1 MMGRAPL
8 IPPASFPQHP
18 HIRII
23 AYGTISVPCVPLFGE
38 EMLMQ
43 DIMRPSQRF
52 ARLLTP
58 REAEI
63 FDLVLLG
70 KSNKDCAEALG
81 ISSRTVEVFRR
92 RLMNKLHADNFA
104 ELMWLGILGQRPP
117 ADWDSD
123 PLPHQNL
130 RGADALHG
138 EATNRSN

>member
-1 MMGRAPL
+1 MP
-8 IPPASFPQHP
+8 
-18 HIRII
+18 
-23 AYGTISVPCVPLFGE
+23 
-38 EMLMQ
+38 

-70 KSNKDCAEALG
+70 KSNKDCAETLG

-92 RLMNKLHADNFA
+92 RLMGKLRADNFA

-117 ADWDSD
+117 PDWDSD

-130 RGADALHG
+130 RGAEITLEHPSQ
-138 EATNRSN
+138 N

>member
-1 MMGRAPL
+1 
-8 IPPASFPQHP
+8 
-18 HIRII
+18 
-23 AYGTISVPCVPLFGE
+23 
-38 EMLMQ
+38 MQ
-43 DIMRPSQRF
+43 DIIRPSQRF

-70 KSNKDCAEALG
+70 KSNKECAEVLG

-92 RLMNKLHADNFA
+92 RLMTKLHADNFA

-117 ADWDSD
+117 EDWDTD

-130 RGADALHG
+130 RGAEIVVPQRTASP
-138 EATNRSN
+138 TN

>member
-1 MMGRAPL
+1 
-8 IPPASFPQHP
+8 
-18 HIRII
+18 
-23 AYGTISVPCVPLFGE
+23 
-38 EMLMQ
+38 MQ
-43 DIMRPSQRF
+43 DIIRPSQRF
-52 ARLLTP
+52 GRLLTP

-117 ADWDSD
+117 QTWDHD
-123 PLPHQNL
+123 PLPRQDL
-130 RGADALHG
+130 RGSEIALSQPDRQ
-138 EATNRSN
+138 N

>member
-1 MMGRAPL
+1 M
-8 IPPASFPQHP
+8 H
-18 HIRII
+18 
-23 AYGTISVPCVPLFGE
+23 E
-38 EMLMQ
+38 
-43 DIMRPSQRF
+43 IMRPSQRF

-92 RLMNKLHADNFA
+92 RLTNKLRADNFA

-117 ADWDSD
+117 QTWDHD
-123 PLPHQNL
+123 PLPRQDL
-130 RGADALHG
+130 RGASIVGDA
-138 EATNRSN
+138 ASRSN

>member
-1 MMGRAPL
+1 
-8 IPPASFPQHP
+8 
-18 HIRII
+18 
-23 AYGTISVPCVPLFGE
+23 
-38 EMLMQ
+38 MQ
-43 DIMRPSQRF
+43 DIIRPSQRF

-70 KSNKDCAEALG
+70 KSNKDCAEELG

-92 RLMNKLHADNFA
+92 RLMTKLHAGNFA

-117 ADWDSD
+117 ADWEAD

-130 RGADALHG
+130 RGAEIVVGQHYGAS
-138 EATNRSN
+138 RSN

>member
-1 MMGRAPL
+1 
-8 IPPASFPQHP
+8 
-18 HIRII
+18 
-23 AYGTISVPCVPLFGE
+23 
-38 EMLMQ
+38 MQ
-43 DIMRPSQRF
+43 EIMRPSQRF

-63 FDLVLLG
+63 FDFVLLG

-130 RGADALHG
+130 RGAEITLPQP
-138 EATNRSN
+138 TRQN

>member
-1 MMGRAPL
+1 
-8 IPPASFPQHP
+8 
-18 HIRII
+18 
-23 AYGTISVPCVPLFGE
+23 
-38 EMLMQ
+38 MQ
-43 DIMRPSQRF
+43 DIIRPSQRF

-70 KSNKDCAEALG
+70 RSNKDCADLLG

-92 RLMNKLHADNFA
+92 RLMLKLHAENFA

-117 ADWDSD
+117 AEWDTE

-130 RGADALHG
+130 RGADLALRHHDPSPQ
-138 EATNRSN
+138 T

>member
-1 MMGRAPL
+1 
-8 IPPASFPQHP
+8 
-18 HIRII
+18 
-23 AYGTISVPCVPLFGE
+23 
-38 EMLMQ
+38 MQ
-43 DIMRPSQRF
+43 QILRPSQRF

-70 KSNKDCAEALG
+70 KSNKDCADALG

-92 RLMNKLHADNFA
+92 RLMTKLRADNFA

-117 ADWDSD
+117 AGWDAA

-130 RGADALHG
+130 RGAEIDLTDVARQ
-138 EATNRSN
+138 N

>member
-1 MMGRAPL
+1 
-8 IPPASFPQHP
+8 
-18 HIRII
+18 
-23 AYGTISVPCVPLFGE
+23 
-38 EMLMQ
+38 MQ

-52 ARLLTP
+52 PRLLTP

-70 KSNKDCAEALG
+70 KSNKDCAGALG

-92 RLMNKLHADNFA
+92 QLMTKLHADNFA

-117 ADWDSD
+117 QGWDGN

-130 RGADALHG
+130 RGTEIAL
-138 EATNRSN
+138 EQTDRQN